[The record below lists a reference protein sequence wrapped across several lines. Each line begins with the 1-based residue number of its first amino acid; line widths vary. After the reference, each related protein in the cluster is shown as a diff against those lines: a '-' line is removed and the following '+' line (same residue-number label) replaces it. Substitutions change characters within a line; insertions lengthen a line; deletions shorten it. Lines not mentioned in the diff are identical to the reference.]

1 MKILVMSRFLVIKW
15 VSLDDPETTFMSN
28 LWLDKINLK
37 KAKRLR
43 KKLIER
49 IKELIL
55 VAWHLTRWWDW
66 YVPEEEKNGI
76 EPIFIDE
83 K

>member
-1 MKILVMSRFLVIKW
+1 MILKL
-15 VSLDDPETTFMSN
+15 PFMSN

-37 KAKRLR
+37 KTKRLR

-66 YVPEEEKNGI
+66 CVSEEEKNGI